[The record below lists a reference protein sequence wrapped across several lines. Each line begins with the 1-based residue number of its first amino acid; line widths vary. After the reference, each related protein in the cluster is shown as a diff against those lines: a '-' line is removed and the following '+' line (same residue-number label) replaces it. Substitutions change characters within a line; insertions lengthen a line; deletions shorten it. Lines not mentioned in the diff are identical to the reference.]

1 MHLHETAVL
10 SNFIFLTF
18 LVLLALIFAV
28 VAILYVGL
36 EGDIFVFPTIFCLQH
51 TKTVTVEPQYSEP
64 LYLYNEVLSTTNNFL
79 YSRNS
84 QINEKEP

>member
-10 SNFIFLTF
+10 GNFIFSTF

-36 EGDIFVFPTIFCLQH
+36 EGDIFVFSTIFCLQH
-51 TKTVTVEPQYSEP
+51 TKTV
-64 LYLYNEVLSTTNNFL
+64 
-79 YSRNS
+79 
-84 QINEKEP
+84 

>member
-1 MHLHETAVL
+1 MHLHETAAL

-51 TKTVTVEPQYSEP
+51 TKTV
-64 LYLYNEVLSTTNNFL
+64 
-79 YSRNS
+79 
-84 QINEKEP
+84 